1 MALYRVSDY
10 QTSFESVGISDQAK
24 KFNIELEFQDG
35 GHLGFLI
42 RTI

>member
-24 KFNIELEFQDG
+24 KFYIEFQDG
-35 GHLGFLI
+35 DHLGFLI